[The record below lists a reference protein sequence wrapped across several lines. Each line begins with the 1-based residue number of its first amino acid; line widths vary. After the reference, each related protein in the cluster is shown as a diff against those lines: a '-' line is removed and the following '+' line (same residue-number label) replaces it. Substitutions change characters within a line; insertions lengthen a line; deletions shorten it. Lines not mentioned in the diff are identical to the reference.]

1 MGVVLLVVFVGL
13 LLLDVPVV
21 FCMLAASLAALLY
34 MGVDPIIV
42 GLEMS
47 RAMATFYPFLAVPFF
62 ILAGDLMNEGGL
74 SKRITDFANAL
85 LGHRRG
91 GLALVTTASAQM
103 FGAVSGAASATCA
116 AIGRLMIPAMER
128 EGYPRAFGAALA
140 ACSGITGA
148 LIPPSIMLLIYGTI
162 AGVSIEKLF
171 LAGVIPGLLMGVAL
185 GVVSWRYAT
194 KQGMPVRPRQSLA
207 ALARSAVSALWAL
220 LLVAIIFGGIFGG
233 VFTATEASSVAAM
246 YALAVSL
253 FVYRQVKPRDLPR
266 IFVNAAK
273 TTATLSFLIAAAGLF
288 SWVLSV
294 GNVPQAVAGGLLSAC
309 ETVVQAFSGVLGPE
323 GLRILNL
330 VVVLL
335 VLNLLLLVV
344 GAFVDA
350 GPALLIIV
358 PMLKPVGVEL
368 GLDPVHFGV
377 IIVSNLV
384 LGLVTPPVG
393 TTLFVASGV
402 GGVRLAEMIPHV
414 LRFLPALIVVQI
426 LITYVPILTTFLP
439 GLLSK

>member
-34 MGVDPIIV
+34 AGVDPIIV

-103 FGAVSGAASATCA
+103 FGAVSGASSATCA

-171 LAGVIPGLLMGVAL
+171 LAGVVPGLLMGVAL
-185 GVVSWRYAT
+185 GVVSWRYAAKHGLT
-194 KQGMPVRPRQSLA
+194 VRPKQSLA
-207 ALARSAVSALWAL
+207 ALGRSAVSAVWAL

-233 VFTATEASSVAAM
+233 VFTATEASSVAAI

-253 FVYRQVKPRDLPR
+253 FIYRQVKPRDLPR

-294 GNVPQAVAGGLLSAC
+294 GNVPQAVAGGLLAAC
-309 ETVVQAFSGVLGPE
+309 ESVVQAFAGVLGPE
-323 GLRILNL
+323 GLKVLNL

-335 VLNLLLLVV
+335 VLNVLLLAV

-358 PMLKPVGVEL
+358 PMLKPVGAEL
-368 GLDPVHFGV
+368 GIDPVHFGV

-402 GGVRLAEMIPHV
+402 GRVRIAEMIPHV
-414 LRFLPALIVVQI
+414 LRFLPALIIVQL
-426 LITYVPILTTFLP
+426 LITYVPQITTFLP
-439 GLLSK
+439 GLLAK

>member
-1 MGVVLLVVFVGL
+1 MGVVLMVVFVGL
-13 LLLDVPVV
+13 LLLEVPVV
-21 FCMLAASLAALLY
+21 YCMLAASLAALLY
-34 MGVDPIIV
+34 AGVDPIIV

-74 SKRITDFANAL
+74 SKRITDFANTL

-103 FGAVSGAASATCA
+103 FGAVSGASSATTA

-171 LAGVIPGLLMGVAL
+171 LAGVVPGLLMGVAL
-185 GVVSWRYAT
+185 GIVSWRYAA
-194 KQGMPVRPRQSLA
+194 KQGLAVRSREGLR
-207 ALARSAVSALWAL
+207 ALGRSAVSALWAL

-233 VFTATEASSVAAM
+233 VFTATEAASVAAV

-288 SWVLSV
+288 SWVLSI
-294 GNVPQAVAGGLLSAC
+294 GYLPQAVAGGLLSAC
-309 ETVVQAFSGVLGPE
+309 ESVVQAFAGVLGPDA
-323 GLRILNL
+323 LKLLNL
-330 VVVLL
+330 VLVLL
-335 VLNLLLLVV
+335 VLNLLLLAI

-350 GPALLIIV
+350 GPALLIVV
-358 PMLKPVGVEL
+358 PMLKPIGAEL

-377 IIVSNLV
+377 MIVSNLV

-393 TTLFVASGV
+393 TTLFVAGGV
-402 GGVRLAEMIPHV
+402 GRVRLAEMIPHV
-414 LRFLPALIVVQI
+414 LRFLPALIIVQL
-426 LITYVPILTTFLP
+426 LITYVPFLTTFLP
-439 GLLSK
+439 GLLAR

>member
-1 MGVVLLVVFVGL
+1 MELVLLGVFVVLLL
-13 LLLDVPVV
+13 IDVPVV
-21 FCMLAASLAALLY
+21 FCMLVASLAALLY
-34 MGVDPIIV
+34 AGIDPIIV

-47 RAMATFYPFLAVPFF
+47 RAMSTFYPFIAVPFF

-103 FGAVSGAASATCA
+103 FGAVSGASSATCA
-116 AIGRLMIPAMER
+116 AIGRLMIPAMEK

-162 AGVSIEKLF
+162 ASVSIEKLF
-171 LAGVIPGLLMGVAL
+171 LAGVMPGLLIGVAL
-185 GVVSWRYAT
+185 ALVSWRYAT
-194 KQGMPVRPRQSLA
+194 RHALPVRPWA
-207 ALARSAVSALWAL
+207 GVGNVARTAVSALWAL
-220 LLVAIIFGGIFGG
+220 LLVVIIFGGIFGG
-233 VFTATEASSVAAM
+233 VFTATEASAVAAF
-246 YALAVSL
+246 YGLGVSL

-294 GNVPQAVAGGLLSAC
+294 GYVPQTVGGALLSAC
-309 ETVVQAFSGVLGPE
+309 DAAVQSVSGWLSPE
-323 GLRILNL
+323 ALKLLNL

-335 VLNLLLLVV
+335 VLNLLLLLV

-350 GPALLIIV
+350 GPALLILV
-358 PMLKPVGVEL
+358 PMLKPIGEQLGV
-368 GLDPVHFGV
+368 DPVHFGV

-402 GGVRLAEMIPHV
+402 GRVRMSEMIPHV
-414 LRFLPALIVVQI
+414 LRFLPAMLLVQL
-426 LITYVPILTTFLP
+426 LITYVPFFTTFLP

>member
-1 MGVVLLVVFVGL
+1 MAIVLLAVFVVLLL
-13 LLLDVPVV
+13 LEVPVV

-34 MGVDPIIV
+34 AGVDPIIV

-47 RAMATFYPFLAVPFF
+47 RAMSTFYPFLAVPFF

-74 SKRITDFANAL
+74 SRRITDLANAL

-128 EGYPRAFGAALA
+128 EGYPRAFSAALA

-148 LIPPSIMLLIYGTI
+148 LIPPSIMLLIYGTV
-162 AGVSIEKLF
+162 ASVSIEKLF
-171 LAGVIPGLLMGVAL
+171 LAGVLPGLLMGASL
-185 GVVSWRYAT
+185 AFVSWRYARSHA
-194 KQGMPVRPRQSLA
+194 MPVRPRAQWSA
-207 ALARSAVSALWAL
+207 VGRSAMSAIWAV
-220 LLVAIIFGGIFGG
+220 LLVVIIFGGIFGG
-233 VFTATEASSVAAM
+233 VFTATEASAVAVV

-253 FVYRQVKPRDLPR
+253 LVYRQVGVKDLPR

-294 GNVPQAVAGGLLSAC
+294 GNIPQLVTGALLGACDVVVGGF
-309 ETVVQAFSGVLGPE
+309 EGVLSPE
-323 GLRILNL
+323 AMTVLRL

-335 VLNLLLLVV
+335 VVNVLLLCV

-350 GPALLIIV
+350 GPALLIVV
-358 PMLKPVGVEL
+358 PILKPIGVEL
-368 GLDPVHFGV
+368 GIDPVHFGV

-402 GGVRLAEMIPHV
+402 GGVSLARIIPHA
-414 LRFLPALIVVQI
+414 LRFLPAMFFVQL
-426 LITYVPILTTFLP
+426 LITFVPRISTFLP
-439 GLLSK
+439 GLLSR

>member
-1 MGVVLLVVFVGL
+1 MELVLLGVFVVLLL
-13 LLLDVPVV
+13 IDVPVV
-21 FCMLAASLAALLY
+21 FCMLVASLAALLY
-34 MGVDPIIV
+34 AGIDPIIV

-47 RAMATFYPFLAVPFF
+47 RAMSTFYPFIAVPFF

-103 FGAVSGAASATCA
+103 FGAVSGASSATCA
-116 AIGRLMIPAMER
+116 AIGRLMIPAMEK

-162 AGVSIEKLF
+162 ASVSIEKLF
-171 LAGVIPGLLMGVAL
+171 LAGVMPGLLIGIAL
-185 GVVSWRYAT
+185 ALVSWRYAT
-194 KQGMPVRPRQSLA
+194 RHALPVRPWVGVGNV
-207 ALARSAVSALWAL
+207 ARTTVSALWAL
-220 LLVAIIFGGIFGG
+220 LLVVIIFGGIFGG
-233 VFTATEASSVAAM
+233 VFTATEASAVAAF
-246 YALAVSL
+246 YGLGVSL

-294 GNVPQAVAGGLLSAC
+294 GYVPQTVGGALLSAC
-309 ETVVQAFSGVLGPE
+309 DAAVQSVSGWLSPE
-323 GLRILNL
+323 ALKLLNL

-335 VLNLLLLVV
+335 VLNLLLLLV

-350 GPALLIIV
+350 GPALLILV
-358 PMLKPVGVEL
+358 PMLKPIGEQLGV
-368 GLDPVHFGV
+368 DPVHFGV

-402 GGVRLAEMIPHV
+402 GRVRMSEMIPHV
-414 LRFLPALIVVQI
+414 LRFLPAMLLVQL
-426 LITYVPILTTFLP
+426 LITYVPFFTTFLP

>member
-1 MGVVLLVVFVGL
+1 MELVLLGVFVVLLL
-13 LLLDVPVV
+13 IDVPVV
-21 FCMLAASLAALLY
+21 FCMLVASLAALLY
-34 MGVDPIIV
+34 AGIDPIIV

-47 RAMATFYPFLAVPFF
+47 RAMSTFYPFIAVPFF

-103 FGAVSGAASATCA
+103 FGAVSGASSATCA
-116 AIGRLMIPAMER
+116 AIGRLMIPAMEK

-162 AGVSIEKLF
+162 ASVSIEKLF
-171 LAGVIPGLLMGVAL
+171 LAGVMPGLLIGIAL
-185 GVVSWRYAT
+185 ALVSWRYAT
-194 KQGMPVRPRQSLA
+194 RHALPVRPWA
-207 ALARSAVSALWAL
+207 GVGNVARTAVSALWAL
-220 LLVAIIFGGIFGG
+220 LLVVIIFGGIFGG
-233 VFTATEASSVAAM
+233 VFTATEASAVAAF
-246 YALAVSL
+246 YGLGVSL

-294 GNVPQAVAGGLLSAC
+294 GYVPQTVGGALLSAC
-309 ETVVQAFSGVLGPE
+309 DAAVQSVSGWLSPE
-323 GLRILNL
+323 ALKLLNL

-335 VLNLLLLVV
+335 VLNLLLLLV

-350 GPALLIIV
+350 GPALLILV
-358 PMLKPVGVEL
+358 PMLKPIGEQLGV
-368 GLDPVHFGV
+368 DPVHFGV

-402 GGVRLAEMIPHV
+402 GRVRMSEMIPHV
-414 LRFLPALIVVQI
+414 LRFLPAMLLVQL
-426 LITYVPILTTFLP
+426 LITYVPFFTTFLP